1 MVSPEGIDAVKP
13 SPKGEGA
20 PLIPPGEP
28 RRDEC
33 RGVVSRIFVSWNQIS
48 EWLRRLNEL
57 QEVA

>member
-33 RGVVSRIFVSWNQIS
+33 RGVVSPEGIEPNRT
-48 EWLRRLNEL
+48 LRLEL
-57 QEVA
+57 L